1 MSEAVIILFV
11 ILALS
16 VPLAWIWLIAVPILI
31 WWIILDVRRW
41 MR

>member
-16 VPLAWIWLIAVPILI
+16 VTLAWIWLIAVPILI